1 MEAYDFKEYHDRLDK
16 GPYYHNIY
24 NTPWYNDAIYPR
36 FSEAEFERRHN
47 LLRAAMTRRGFDCL
61 IVPGG
66 QSAWSQGGGLT
77 WLSGLV
83 DRRSLAQYLVFPR
96 EGEPLLVYGMG
107 GADAELARMW
117 TSVPQVRAADRGRFA
132 DTIAGW
138 IKSLGLEKGRI
149 GVLEAISNPG
159 LEWPPDG
166 QMQTLYAELPEAQ
179 IELIS
184 GLFHELAYLK
194 SDEELE
200 AIGRAGD
207 LAVAALQAMVEQA
220 GPGLTEHELTAAAT
234 RVILAAEGRPDFIRV
249 GSTPSTAPAI
259 TLANPLPSNRQ
270 LQVGDLVLI
279 EISAMLQ
286 GVTAQ
291 VGTVICVGQPAIVVQ
306 QFWDEVMLPGYQQL
320 EAQLRPGVPLTEIRQ
335 AGTYFRQKGAQS
347 APLLLHGLD
356 MDASSPRV
364 FVDQI
369 QAEAFEETLQP
380 GMVVVCR
387 PNPITASGRWG
398 MCLSRTYAITPDTA
412 QLLTD
417 YPLELVFV

>member
-1 MEAYDFKEYHDRLDK
+1 MEAYDFKEYYDRLDK
-16 GPYYHNIY
+16 GGFYHFIY
-24 NTPWYNDAIYPR
+24 NTPWYHDAVYAR
-36 FSEAEFERRHN
+36 FSEAEFERRHHR
-47 LLRAAMTRRGFDCL
+47 LRQAMAQRGFDCL

-66 QSAWSQGGGLT
+66 QSTWSQGGGLT

-107 GADAELARMW
+107 GAHTELARKW
-117 TSVPQVRAADRGRFA
+117 VSVPHVRAARRGNFA
-132 DTIAGW
+132 ETIAWW
-138 IKSLGLEKGRI
+138 IKSLGLEKGRL
-149 GVLEAISNPG
+149 GVLEATSNPG
-159 LEWPPDG
+159 LEWPPEG
-166 QMQTLYAELPEAQ
+166 QMQTLFSELPQAQ

-194 SDEELE
+194 SAEEIE
-200 AIGRAGD
+200 AISRAGD

-220 GPGLTEHELTAAAT
+220 RPGISEHQLTAVAT

-259 TLANPLPSNRQ
+259 TVANPLPSNRL

-279 EISAMLQ
+279 EISALLQ

-291 VGTVICVGQPAIVVQ
+291 VGTVICVGQPDAIVQ
-306 QFWDEVMLPGYQQL
+306 QFWDQVMLPGFRQL
-320 EAQLRPGVPLTEIRQ
+320 ETRLQ
-335 AGTYFRQKGAQS
+335 AGARLADIQQAGAYFRQVGAQS

-356 MDASSPRV
+356 IEASSPRV

-369 QAEAFEETLQP
+369 QAETFEETLQP
-380 GMVVVCR
+380 GMVVVLR
-387 PNPITASGRWG
+387 PNPISAGGQWG
-398 MCLSRTYAITPDTA
+398 MCLSRTYAIAAEGPR
-412 QLLTD
+412 LLTG